1 MKSISLL
8 TMVVLPGTFI
18 STLFAVPLFDWDAS
32 SWSGVPK
39 PRFWFYWA
47 ITVPL
52 TLSTL
57 AIWMVWEKA
66 FNKRSE
72 ELDRMA
78 REEIGDGDE
87 KKQGKKRRNGDGEK
101 DGHGEED
108 VERGSRGRRSEESR
122 RSRRRSV
129 SSGRGSSITSSGSYY
144 GGRRGSGEGYRGDRR
159 GPLHPAI
166 NVDFGEVLGNRAGK
180 REERDG
186 EEPNEKSAMQS
197 YAEAEDF
204 DRPPVRRHTAPVR
217 RGSRI
222 GEGMV
227 G

>member
-1 MKSISLL
+1 M
-8 TMVVLPGTFI
+8 
-18 STLFAVPLFDWDAS
+18 
-32 SWSGVPK
+32 
-39 PRFWFYWA
+39 
-47 ITVPL
+47 
-52 TLSTL
+52 
-57 AIWMVWEKA
+57 
-66 FNKRSE
+66 
-72 ELDRMA
+72 
-78 REEIGDGDE
+78 
-87 KKQGKKRRNGDGEK
+87 
-101 DGHGEED
+101 
-108 VERGSRGRRSEESR
+108 
-122 RSRRRSV
+122 

-144 GGRRGSGEGYRGDRR
+144 GGSRGSGEGYRGDRR